1 MSFPQMISGKP
12 GWEKQTSTSQ
22 KHKLGTKMIIQDRVF
37 RYVEA
42 GEAITAGLLTMG
54 KDGTDGHQ
62 VNLAVSAGS
71 VGDTTITITT
81 SSTIAKDL
89 YKDGYIIF
97 NDVEEEGHMYKIKS
111 NTAVSSATG
120 CVITLDEEDGLVTAI
135 TTSQQVGLYEN
146 PYKDVEIHDGDGID
160 SAPLGWAQVDI
171 ASGSYGWICVNG
183 WTAALIDGTPAAGS
197 PLVTSN
203 NASLNGSVEVYDE
216 DGTANLAPVAVN
228 GPLAGVAGEYAFIK
242 ANIE

>member
-42 GEAITAGLLTMG
+42 GEDITAGLLTMG

-62 VNLAVSAGS
+62 VDLAVAAAS

-81 SSTIAKDL
+81 SSTIAEDL

-97 NDVEEEGHMYKIKS
+97 NDEEEEGHMYKIKR

-120 CVITLDEEDGLVTAI
+120 CVITIDEEDGLV
-135 TTSQQVGLYEN
+135 SLVY
-146 PYKDVEIHDGDGID
+146 
-160 SAPLGWAQVDI
+160 
-171 ASGSYGWICVNG
+171 
-183 WTAALIDGTPAAGS
+183 AAEADEAA
-197 PLVTSN
+197 
-203 NASLNGSVEVYDE
+203 
-216 DGTANLAPVAVN
+216 
-228 GPLAGVAGEYAFIK
+228 
-242 ANIE
+242 

>member
-62 VNLAVSAGS
+62 VDLAVAAGS

-97 NDVEEEGHMYKIKS
+97 NDVGEEGHMYKIKS

-160 SAPLGWAQVDI
+160 SAPLGWTQVDI

-183 WTAALIDGTPAAGS
+183 WTTALIDGTPAAGI
-197 PLVTSN
+197 PLVQS
-203 NASLNGSVEVYDE
+203 AAVDGSVTLLDSDADAEGAIVGY
-216 DGTANLAPVAVN
+216 N
-228 GPLAGVAGEYAFIK
+228 GPLAGVNGEYAFIK

>member
-42 GEAITAGLLTMG
+42 GEAITAGVLTKG
-54 KDGTDGHQ
+54 KDGTDAHQ
-62 VNLAVSAGS
+62 VDLAVAAGS

-97 NDVEEEGHMYKIKS
+97 NDVEEEGHMYKVKS
-111 NTAVSSATG
+111 NTKVASATG

-146 PYKDVEIHDGDGID
+146 PYKDIEIMDFNGVDN
-160 SAPLGWAQVDI
+160 APLGWAQVDV

-183 WTAALIDGTPAAGS
+183 WTTALIDGTPGAGI
-197 PLVTSN
+197 PLVQS
-203 NASLNGSVEVYDE
+203 AAVDGSVTLLDSDADAEGAIVGY
-216 DGTANLAPVAVN
+216 N
-228 GPLAGVAGEYAFIK
+228 GPFAGVNGEYAFIK